1 MEIPPPQ
8 SADFALNKPNPL
20 SRTLPKTMPAD
31 SALATNL
38 AGLSLPSPVLLAAGT
53 AGTLDELAGVLDL
66 SRIGALVTKS
76 ITKEPREGNSTWR
89 VLECRAP
96 TGGMLNAIGLAN
108 VGIDAFLREV
118 APRIPSIPCRVIASV
133 AGFSIDDYA
142 HVVERLATVDA
153 LAAIE
158 LNVSCPN
165 VHGGTE
171 FGVDAAAL
179 ADLIRA
185 TRAITPRT
193 RLFAK
198 LSPIAVGQPGIAV
211 VARAAIEPA
220 NSPPSGPNQRPGVD
234 ALTISNT
241 LPAMA
246 IDVFTRRPRLA
257 NITGGLSGP
266 AIRPVVI
273 KLVYDTHRLIAKST
287 NTPIIA
293 AGGVISWEDA
303 AEYILAGATAVQIG
317 TGLFA
322 NPRAPIAVNK
332 GLGKWVR
339 AQGRATLQDL
349 IGALDTTPSP

>member
-1 MEIPPPQ
+1 MPPSLLFP
-8 SADFALNKPNPL
+8 ALQ
-20 SRTLPKTMPAD
+20 
-31 SALATNL
+31 TNL
-38 AGLSLPSPVLLAAGT
+38 AGLALPSPVLLAAGT
-53 AGTLDELAGVLDL
+53 AGTLDELGGERGGVLDF
-66 SRIGALVTKS
+66 SQIGALVTKS
-76 ITKEPREGNSTWR
+76 ITKEPREGNPTWR
-89 VLECRAP
+89 ILECRAP

-108 VGIDAFLREV
+108 IGIDGFLRDY
-118 APRIPSIPCRVIASV
+118 APRIQSVPCRVIASV

-142 HVVERLATVDA
+142 SVVERLATLDS

-171 FGVDAAAL
+171 FGVDPIAL
-179 ADLIRA
+179 ADLIRT
-185 TRAITPRT
+185 TRALTPRA

-198 LSPIAVGQPGIAV
+198 LSPIAVGQPGIAAI
-211 VARAAIEPA
+211 ARAAIEPA

-246 IDVFTRRPRLA
+246 IDVHTRRPRLA

-266 AIRPVVI
+266 AIRPVVM

-287 NTPIIA
+287 STPIIA
-293 AGGVISWEDA
+293 AGGVITWEDA
-303 AEYILAGATAVQIG
+303 AEYTLAGATAVQVG

-322 NPRAPIAVNK
+322 DPRAPIAINK
-332 GLGKWVR
+332 GLVKWVR
-339 AQGRATLQDL
+339 SQNRDALHQL
-349 IGALDTTPSP
+349 IGALDTTPK